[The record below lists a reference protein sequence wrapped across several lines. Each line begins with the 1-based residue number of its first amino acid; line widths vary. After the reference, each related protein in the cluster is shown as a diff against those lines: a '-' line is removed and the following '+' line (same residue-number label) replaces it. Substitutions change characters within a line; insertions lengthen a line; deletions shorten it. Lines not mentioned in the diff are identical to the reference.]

1 MNLHKLLLKNNN
13 CYKAGVK
20 MTPKGL
26 MLHSTGAK
34 NKTLKRYV
42 GPDDGLLGH
51 NSNGNHWNT
60 AKPEG
65 ISACVHGFIGELAD
79 GTVATYQTLP
89 WERGDCYR
97 GWHAGKAAGN
107 DGYIGVEICED
118 GLADP
123 VYFGKA
129 YQETVE
135 LNAYLCIMHGLN
147 PLTDIICHSEGYK
160 KGIATNHGD
169 VMHWFPKHGKNMD
182 TFRADVKA
190 AMGSTGTANA
200 GGVTASVVPSA
211 PAGTSTAS
219 KGTVLYFQQWLNKT
233 YGFNIKEDNKPGSE
247 TKKAAVKALQTEL
260 NKLGA
265 GLVVDGRFGPLTRA
279 ALARH
284 NIHKGQKGSLA
295 CIVQG
300 LCICHGCSVG
310 ASGIDGS
317 FGADTDKG
325 VRKFQ
330 GVKGIK
336 ADGIV
341 GSGTFGKFVA

>member
-1 MNLHKLLLKNNN
+1 MI
-13 CYKAGVK
+13 
-20 MTPKGL
+20 
-26 MLHSTGAK
+26 HSTGAK

-200 GGVTASVVPSA
+200 NTGMPASTGASNTTSTTYIRNDRVGFVQSGLNTSYKSNLIIDKSCGPATQKAITAHNLAYYGGVQPYGAYVKVVQQMLNDLGYNCGNADSYF
-211 PAGTSTAS
+211 GKKS
-219 KGTVLYFQQWLNKT
+219 K
-233 YGFNIKEDNKPGSE
+233 
-247 TKKAAVKALQTEL
+247 A
-260 NKLGA
+260 
-265 GLVVDGRFGPLTRA
+265 A
-279 ALARH
+279 ALAY
-284 NIHKGQKGSLA
+284 QKA
-295 CIVQG
+295 NG
-300 LCICHGCSVG
+300 LS
-310 ASGIDGS
+310 
-317 FGADTDKG
+317 
-325 VRKFQ
+325 
-330 GVKGIK
+330 

-341 GSGTFGKFVA
+341 GLKTMLSMLKKFN

>member
-200 GGVTASVVPSA
+200 NTGMPASTGASNVTACIKNSRTGLYQRA
-211 PAGTSTAS
+211 MNTSYKTGLAIDDSCGPLSIKAAQAHNLRHTPGKTQIHNAYVRFVQQALKDLGYAITAD
-219 KGTVLYFQQWLNKT
+219 GYYGPKT
-233 YGFNIKEDNKPGSE
+233 A
-247 TKKAAVKALQTEL
+247 AAVKQFQAA
-260 NKLGA
+260 N
-265 GLVVDGRFGPLTRA
+265 GLT
-279 ALARH
+279 
-284 NIHKGQKGSLA
+284 
-295 CIVQG
+295 
-300 LCICHGCSVG
+300 
-310 ASGIDGS
+310 
-317 FGADTDKG
+317 
-325 VRKFQ
+325 
-330 GVKGIK
+330 
-336 ADGIV
+336 ADGVV
-341 GSGTFGKFVA
+341 GSGTLVMLLKKFN